1 MIALSVNDVCCS
13 FADRQVLCGVTFA
26 VNEKDR
32 VGIIG
37 ENGAGK
43 STLFRIICGERA
55 DSGAVSIAKGKTV
68 GMLAQITDL
77 SEKSAL
83 TLQAFMEEGF
93 AHLLSAE
100 KEMAELEA
108 AMRSA
113 DAE

>member
-1 MIALSVNDVCCS
+1 MIALSVNDVSCA
-13 FADRQVLCGVTFA
+13 FADRQVLSGVTFA

-43 STLFRIICGERA
+43 STLFRIICGESP
-55 DSGAVSIAKGKTV
+55 DGGSVSIAKGKTV
-68 GMLAQITDL
+68 GMLSQITDL

-93 AHLLSAE
+93 APLLAAE
-100 KEMAELEA
+100 KEMADIE
-108 AMRSA
+108 
-113 DAE
+113 